1 MREQLERYVDLLFAG
16 APEAA
21 EVKQEILQNT
31 LDRYDDLIDQGKSPE
46 AAYRLAISGI
56 GDINEIL
63 GQPVAPAVPAA
74 PAEPVSESGKRK
86 NPALA
91 AAVQRALGVAAFIL
105 CPVPVL
111 AVQDVEGVICL
122 LIMVAGGVA
131 LMILAA
137 FNRKTGKGRPPHP
150 SGKAAEKP
158 EQSGLDVRRGGV
170 SDRQLSDPG
179 LGQKADDQ
187 IHHRGERPDQ
197 TVQAFPQLFLRGA
210 GGVLFL
216 FSC

>member
-1 MREQLERYVDLLFAG
+1 MRAQLEQYVNLLFAG

-31 LDRYDDLIDQGKSPE
+31 LDRYDDLIAQGKTPE

-63 GQPVAPAVPAA
+63 GQPAAPASPAV
-74 PAEPVSESGKRK
+74 PAEPVSESGKRM

-91 AAVQRALGVAAFIL
+91 AVLLRAMGVAAFIL

-111 AVQDVEGVICL
+111 AEQDVEGVIAL

-131 LMILAA
+131 LMILSAFVAGKQEKDAPRTPQEKLRKSLNSLVWTFAA
-137 FNRKTGKGRPPHP
+137 VVYLIVSFWTQAWAVTWLIFPMTVAVN
-150 SGKAAEKP
+150 SLLEAI
-158 EQSGLDVRRGGV
+158 LD
-170 SDRQLSDPG
+170 L
-179 LGQKADDQ
+179 KEATK
-187 IHHRGERPDQ
+187 HE
-197 TVQAFPQLFLRGA
+197 
-210 GGVLFL
+210 
-216 FSC
+216 

>member
-1 MREQLERYVDLLFAG
+1 MRAQLEQYVNLLFAG

-31 LDRYDDLIDQGKSPE
+31 LDRYDDLIAQGKTPE

-63 GQPVAPAVPAA
+63 GQPAAPASPAV

-86 NPALA
+86 NPAS
-91 AAVQRALGVAAFIL
+91 AAVLRALGVAAFIM

-111 AVQDVEGVICL
+111 AEQDVEGVIAL

-137 FNRKTGKGRPPHP
+137 SVAGKQEKDAPRTPQEKLRKSLNSLVWTFAVVVYLIVSFLTQAWAVTWLIFPMTVAVN
-150 SGKAAEKP
+150 SLIDAI
-158 EQSGLDVRRGGV
+158 LD
-170 SDRQLSDPG
+170 L
-179 LGQKADDQ
+179 KEATK
-187 IHHRGERPDQ
+187 HE
-197 TVQAFPQLFLRGA
+197 
-210 GGVLFL
+210 
-216 FSC
+216 

>member
-1 MREQLERYVDLLFAG
+1 MRAQLEQYVNLLFAG

-63 GQPVAPAVPAA
+63 GQPAAPASPAV

-91 AAVQRALGVAAFIL
+91 AVLRAFGVAVFIL

-111 AVQDVEGVICL
+111 AEQDVEGVIGL
-122 LIMVAGGVA
+122 LIMVAGGVV
-131 LMILAA
+131 LMILSAFVAGKQEKDAPRTPQEKLRKSLNSLVWTFAA
-137 FNRKTGKGRPPHP
+137 VVYLIVSFLTQAWAVTWLIFPMTVAVN
-150 SGKAAEKP
+150 SLLEAI
-158 EQSGLDVRRGGV
+158 LD
-170 SDRQLSDPG
+170 L
-179 LGQKADDQ
+179 KEATN
-187 IHHRGERPDQ
+187 HE
-197 TVQAFPQLFLRGA
+197 
-210 GGVLFL
+210 
-216 FSC
+216 

>member
-1 MREQLERYVDLLFAG
+1 MRAQLEQYVNLLFAG

-31 LDRYDDLIDQGKSPE
+31 LDRYDDLIAQGKTPE

-63 GQPVAPAVPAA
+63 GQPAAPASPAV

-86 NPALA
+86 NPAPA
-91 AAVQRALGVAAFIL
+91 AFLRALGVAAFIM

-111 AVQDVEGVICL
+111 AEQDVEGVIAL

-131 LMILAA
+131 LMILSASVA
-137 FNRKTGKGRPPHP
+137 GKQEKDAPRTPQEKLRKSLNSLVWTFAVVVYLIVSFLTQAWAVTWLIFPMTVAVN
-150 SGKAAEKP
+150 SLLEAI
-158 EQSGLDVRRGGV
+158 LD
-170 SDRQLSDPG
+170 L
-179 LGQKADDQ
+179 KEATK
-187 IHHRGERPDQ
+187 HE
-197 TVQAFPQLFLRGA
+197 
-210 GGVLFL
+210 
-216 FSC
+216 

>member
-1 MREQLERYVDLLFAG
+1 MRAQLEQYVNLLFAG

-31 LDRYDDLIDQGKSPE
+31 LDRYDDLISQGKSPE

-63 GQPVAPAVPAA
+63 GQPAAPASPAV
-74 PAEPVSESGKRK
+74 PAEPVSESGKRM
-86 NPALA
+86 NPAS
-91 AAVQRALGVAAFIL
+91 AAVLRALGVAAFIL

-111 AVQDVEGVICL
+111 AEQDVEGVIAL

-137 FNRKTGKGRPPHP
+137 SVAGKQEKDAPRTPQEKLRKSLNSLIWTF
-150 SGKAAEKP
+150 AAVLYLIVSFLTQAWAVTWLIFPMTVAVNSLLEAI
-158 EQSGLDVRRGGV
+158 LD
-170 SDRQLSDPG
+170 L
-179 LGQKADDQ
+179 KEATK
-187 IHHRGERPDQ
+187 HE
-197 TVQAFPQLFLRGA
+197 
-210 GGVLFL
+210 
-216 FSC
+216 

>member
-1 MREQLERYVDLLFAG
+1 MRAQLEQYVNLLFAG

-31 LDRYDDLIDQGKSPE
+31 LDRYDDLIAQGKTPE

-63 GQPVAPAVPAA
+63 GQPAAPASPAV
-74 PAEPVSESGKRK
+74 PAEPVSELGKRK

-91 AAVQRALGVAAFIL
+91 AVLRAIGVAAFIL

-111 AVQDVEGVICL
+111 AEQDVEGVIGL
-122 LIMVAGGVA
+122 LIMVAGGVV

-137 FNRKTGKGRPPHP
+137 FVAGRQEKNAPRTPQEKLRKSLNSLVWTFAVVVYLIVSFLTQAWAVTWLIFPMTVAVN
-150 SGKAAEKP
+150 SLLEAI
-158 EQSGLDVRRGGV
+158 LD
-170 SDRQLSDPG
+170 L
-179 LGQKADDQ
+179 KEATN
-187 IHHRGERPDQ
+187 HE
-197 TVQAFPQLFLRGA
+197 
-210 GGVLFL
+210 
-216 FSC
+216 

>member
-1 MREQLERYVDLLFAG
+1 MRAQLEQYVNLLFAG

-63 GQPVAPAVPAA
+63 GQPAAPAVPVA
-74 PAEPVSESGKRK
+74 PTEPVSKAGKRK

-91 AAVQRALGVAAFIL
+91 AVLRAIGVALFIL

-111 AVQDVEGVICL
+111 AEQDVDGVIGL
-122 LIMVAGGVA
+122 LIMVACGVV
-131 LMILAA
+131 LMILTAFVAGRQEKDAPRTPQEKLRKSLNSLVWTFAA
-137 FNRKTGKGRPPHP
+137 VVYLILSFLTQAWAVTWLIFPMTVAVN
-150 SGKAAEKP
+150 SLLEAI
-158 EQSGLDVRRGGV
+158 LD
-170 SDRQLSDPG
+170 L
-179 LGQKADDQ
+179 KEATKN
-187 IHHRGERPDQ
+187 E
-197 TVQAFPQLFLRGA
+197 
-210 GGVLFL
+210 
-216 FSC
+216 

>member
-1 MREQLERYVDLLFAG
+1 MRAQLEQYVNLLFAG

-31 LDRYDDLIDQGKSPE
+31 LDRYDDLIAQGKTPE

-63 GQPVAPAVPAA
+63 GQPAAPAA
-74 PAEPVSESGKRK
+74 PGEPVSESGKRK

-91 AAVQRALGVAAFIL
+91 AAVLRAMGVAAFIL

-111 AVQDVEGVICL
+111 AEQDVEGVIAL

-137 FNRKTGKGRPPHP
+137 FNAGKQEKDAPRTPQEKLRKSLNSLVWTF
-150 SGKAAEKP
+150 AAVVYLIVSFLTQAWAVTWLIFP
-158 EQSGLDVRRGGV
+158 MTVAVNSLLDAIL
-170 SDRQLSDPG
+170 DL
-179 LGQKADDQ
+179 KEATK
-187 IHHRGERPDQ
+187 HE
-197 TVQAFPQLFLRGA
+197 
-210 GGVLFL
+210 
-216 FSC
+216 